1 VETIFVCMVWIL
13 FTLGFYLHSRELKR
27 AGALRA
33 TDEEKTDE
41 EKSDDEKVIH
51 VDIVEE
57 VKC

>member
-1 VETIFVCMVWIL
+1 MIWIL

-27 AGALRA
+27 AEALRG

-41 EKSDDEKVIH
+41 EKSDDKKVIH
-51 VDIVEE
+51 VEIVEE